1 VVPTQD
7 SARDGELPAGM
18 AALPATSPP
27 GKSSSPSDG
36 EAEPPVRLLVID
48 DEKDV
53 EALFRGRFRSEL
65 RRGIYQMTFST
76 DPIQALRIVDESPD
90 LEVLITDLNM
100 PQMNGL
106 ELLAAVEKLRR
117 PLKTIVLTAYN
128 DLGNIRA
135 AMMRGAFDFQVKPLD
150 LEDLRAT
157 ISKAAA
163 SVRELRAGEEARRQA
178 RELAERNRRVE
189 DIFGR
194 YVSEEV
200 KAHLLASPEGFQ
212 GSQRRTL
219 TLLMADIRG
228 FTRLAETLSPER
240 VVQVLNSYLERA
252 TDVILSRNGTINEIL
267 GDGLLVF
274 FGAPVSDANAAEDA
288 VCAAIE
294 LQMAMNELN
303 ARHREQGLPELAI
316 GIGVHT
322 GEVVVG
328 TIGSR
333 RRQKYAA
340 VGKHVNLVARIEA
353 QTVGGQ
359 VLVSDA
365 TFREIGEIA
374 HASSSFRARVKG
386 YADPIIVHDVRG
398 LAGQYNL
405 WLPSADRALTGLP
418 VPKPIRIAVIKD
430 KAVGEEHPAEVIA
443 SGEEALRIRSELVVS
458 PFDDLLLAVDG
469 AEAFAKVAQCDVH
482 EGVCDLIAV
491 YTSVTRDVLAALGDV
506 GLAGDQAMEASSPG
520 AAARAASRSM
530 TASPTG

>member
-1 VVPTQD
+1 MQD
-7 SARDGELPAGM
+7 TAGDGGRPAHASAHAEA
-18 AALPATSPP
+18 
-27 GKSSSPSDG
+27 SSSPG
-36 EAEPPVRLLVID
+36 NVVANEPPVRLLVVD

-53 EALFRGRFRSEL
+53 EALFRGRFRGEL
-65 RRGIYQMTFST
+65 RRGDYQMTFET
-76 DPIQALRIVDESPD
+76 DPVQALKIVDESPD

-106 ELLAAVEKLRR
+106 ELLTEVGKLRR

-135 AMMRGAFDFQVKPLD
+135 AMMLGAFDFQVKPLD

-157 ISKAAA
+157 ISKAVA

-178 RELAERNRRVE
+178 RELVEQNRRVE

-212 GSQRRTL
+212 GSERRTL

-228 FTRLAETLSPER
+228 FTRLAETLSPEQ

-274 FGAPVSDANAAEDA
+274 FGAPVNDANAAEDA
-288 VCAAIE
+288 VAAALE
-294 LQMAMNELN
+294 LQLAMNDLN
-303 ARHREQGLPELAI
+303 ARHRDQGLPELAI

-340 VGKHVNLVARIEA
+340 VGKHVNLVARVES

-359 VLVSDA
+359 VLVSDS
-365 TFREIGEIA
+365 TFREVREIA

-386 YADPIIVHDVRG
+386 YAEPVIVHDVRG
-398 LAGQYNL
+398 LAGQYDL
-405 WLPSADRALTGLP
+405 WLPSSDRALTGLP
-418 VPKPIRIAVIKD
+418 VPRPIGIAVIKD
-430 KAVGEEHPAEVIA
+430 KAVGREHPAEVVA
-443 SGEEALRIRSELVVS
+443 SGEEAVRIRSELVVS
-458 PFDDLLLAVDG
+458 PFDDLLLSVDG
-469 AEAFAKVAQCDVH
+469 AEAFAKVAQCDVND
-482 EGVCDLIAV
+482 GVCDLVAV
-491 YTSVTRDVLAALGDV
+491 FTSVTGDVRAALRVVGAEHDHATRPSSLDV
-506 GLAGDQAMEASSPG
+506 ASEPVVPSE
-520 AAARAASRSM
+520 M
-530 TASPTG
+530 ASPTG